1 MIKKVV
7 YAIIFLITSY
17 ILEAQVIKTELPDTI
32 SNWEKVNKVG
42 LDFTQITFVNWSAG
56 GNNSISG
63 LAKGQFIRN
72 YKYEN
77 FKWSNELLMRYGVNK
92 QEGQDLRKT
101 DDAFQLN
108 STMGYRTDTISN
120 WFYGGKFTF
129 QSQFANGYNYPNVN
143 KAISKPFAPAYIF
156 LGIGSEYSRKDLGF
170 NLYLSPLTMK
180 MTMVL
185 DRKLANEG
193 AFGVDKAV
201 YDAVTGEIITN
212 GKKTRTELGA
222 LVTGQFKKEV
232 FKNIIYDTRATLY
245 TDYLKDFGN
254 IDVDWQNYLEMTV
267 NKYVKANLGI
277 HMIYDNDI
285 KTKEEVDG
293 VQVIKGPK
301 LQLKQI
307 IAIGLSYSF

>member
-7 YAIIFLITSY
+7 YVIIFILSLQR
-17 ILEAQVIKTELPDTI
+17 LEAQIIKTEIPD
-32 SNWEKVNKVG
+32 SLSRWEKLNKVG

-63 LAKGQFIRN
+63 LVKGQFIRN
-72 YKYEN
+72 YKYNN

-101 DDAFQLN
+101 DDAIQLN
-108 STMGYRTDTISN
+108 STVGYRKDSISH
-120 WFYGGKFTF
+120 WFHGGKFTF
-129 QSQFANGYNYPNVN
+129 QTQFANGYNYPNVD
-143 KAISKPFAPAYIF
+143 KAISKPFAPAYFF
-156 LGIGSEYSRKDLGF
+156 LGIGSEYARKDLGF
-170 NLYLSPLTMK
+170 NIYLSPLTMK

-185 DRKLANEG
+185 DRRLANEG
-193 AFGVDKAV
+193 AFGVDKAI
-201 YDAVTGEIITN
+201 YDAVTGEITSN
-212 GKKTRTELGA
+212 GKRTRTELGA

-267 NKYVKANLGI
+267 NKYVKANLGV

-285 KTKEEVDG
+285 KTKVEENG
-293 VQVIKGPK
+293 IQVIKGPK

-307 IAIGLSYSF
+307 ISIGLTYSF

>member
-101 DDAFQLN
+101 DDAVQLN

-222 LVTGQFKKEV
+222 LITGQFKKEV

>member
-101 DDAFQLN
+101 DDAVQLN

>member
-17 ILEAQVIKTELPDTI
+17 SLEAQVIKTELPDTI

-63 LAKGQFIRN
+63 LVKGQFIRN

-101 DDAFQLN
+101 DDAVQLN

-120 WFYGGKFTF
+120 WFHGGKFTF

-143 KAISKPFAPAYIF
+143 KAI
-156 LGIGSEYSRKDLGF
+156 
-170 NLYLSPLTMK
+170 
-180 MTMVL
+180 
-185 DRKLANEG
+185 
-193 AFGVDKAV
+193 
-201 YDAVTGEIITN
+201 
-212 GKKTRTELGA
+212 
-222 LVTGQFKKEV
+222 
-232 FKNIIYDTRATLY
+232 
-245 TDYLKDFGN
+245 
-254 IDVDWQNYLEMTV
+254 
-267 NKYVKANLGI
+267 
-277 HMIYDNDI
+277 
-285 KTKEEVDG
+285 
-293 VQVIKGPK
+293 
-301 LQLKQI
+301 
-307 IAIGLSYSF
+307 

>member
-17 ILEAQVIKTELPDTI
+17 SLEAQVIKTELPDTI

-222 LVTGQFKKEV
+222 LITGQFKKEV

>member
-7 YAIIFLITSY
+7 YSIIFLITIHS
-17 ILEAQVIKTELPDTI
+17 LEAQVIKTELPDTI
-32 SNWEKVNKVG
+32 SHWEKVNKVG
-42 LDFTQITFVNWSAG
+42 LDFSQITFVNWSAG

-72 YKYEN
+72 YTYDN
-77 FKWSNELLMRYGVNK
+77 FKWANELLVRYGVNK
-92 QEGQDLRKT
+92 QEGQDVRKT
-101 DDAFQLN
+101 DDAILLN
-108 STMGYRTDTISN
+108 STIGYRTDTISN
-120 WFYGGKFTF
+120 WFHGGKLTF
-129 QSQFANGYNYPNVN
+129 QTQFANGYNYPNIE
-143 KAISKPFAPAYIF
+143 KEISKPFSPAYLF

-170 NLYLSPLTMK
+170 NVYLSPLTMK

-185 DRKLANEG
+185 DRTLANEG
-193 AFGVDKAV
+193 AFGVEKAT
-201 YDAVTGEIITN
+201 YDPITGELVSD
-212 GKKTRTELGA
+212 GRRFRTELGA

-254 IDVDWQNYLEMTV
+254 IDVDWQNYLEMTI
-267 NKYVKANLGI
+267 NKYVKASLGV

-285 KTKEEVDG
+285 KTKVEENG
-293 VQVIKGPK
+293 VQVTRGPK

-307 IAIGLSYSF
+307 IAVGLSYSF